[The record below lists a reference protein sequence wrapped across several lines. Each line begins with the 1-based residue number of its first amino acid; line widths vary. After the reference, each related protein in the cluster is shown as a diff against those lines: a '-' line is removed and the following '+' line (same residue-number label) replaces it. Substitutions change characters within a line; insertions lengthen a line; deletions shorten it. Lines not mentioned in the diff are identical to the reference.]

1 MKKISLLAVVT
12 VVSLLQTGCF
22 NRPVA
27 NTNQPQEAQAAS
39 IAAPAQSAVAQPAVA
54 QPAVAPAPAAQPA
67 PVAVAPAAAPINAN
81 SYFVNTNQGD
91 PLNVRAT
98 NSTQAQVVGSL
109 PQGTQVTMNT
119 SDSSGQWF
127 EVSAPGIRGWVAAAY
142 LINSQG
148 QRASNSLPAQA
159 PAPVAAPQAAA
170 DSYTLEDAGN
180 RLAST
185 IIANARV
192 SQDYRVRTQDGGPLN
207 LRSAPSV
214 NSQVLDVLPDMSYLG
229 ELEDLG
235 DWVKVVTPD
244 GVVGYAAKDFL
255 YGHP

>member
-39 IAAPAQSAVAQPAVA
+39 IAAPAQPAVA
-54 QPAVAPAPAAQPA
+54 QPAVAPVPVAPPA
-67 PVAVAPAAAPINAN
+67 PVAAAPAPAPINAN

-142 LINSQG
+142 LINPQG

-170 DSYTLEDAGN
+170 DSSYTLEDASN

-192 SQDYRVRTQDGGPLN
+192 SQDYRVRTQDGDPLN

-214 NSQVLDVLPDMSYLG
+214 NSQVIAVLPYMSYLG

-244 GVVGYAAKDFL
+244 GVVGYAAQEFL